1 MNRRGKISSPVFQLR
16 WIFWLIIFYSCAP
29 KVTSFTALPP
39 TITKGDSVTLNW
51 KIKGNPTLLFDQRKI
66 THPGNDSLEVLE
78 FTLSI
83 EKNKKEKHIKR
94 QVSVLP
100 AESMDKV
107 ILATSDLKGD
117 TLIATGIKDTLLWA
131 NLEIISV
138 SSASK
143 RTLIVLHNDIRSQLD
158 SSGVI
163 SNAWDGS
170 KYSGEWKIMTILT
183 DAEKKDSSIIPGQ
196 LEIKAIIRPLKK

>member
-1 MNRRGKISSPVFQLR
+1 MNRRGKISSPVCQLQ
-16 WIFWLIIFYSCAP
+16 WIFWLFIFYSCAP
-29 KVTSFTALPP
+29 KITSFTALLP

-51 KIKGNPTLLFDQRKI
+51 KIKGKPTLLFDQRKMA
-66 THPGNDSLEVLE
+66 HPGNDSLEILE
-78 FTLSI
+78 FTLSV

-94 QVSVLP
+94 QISVLP
-100 AESMDKV
+100 AESMDNV
-107 ILATSDLKGD
+107 ILATTDLKGD
-117 TLIATGIKDTLLWA
+117 TLIATGIKDTLLW
-131 NLEIISV
+131 NNFEVISV

-143 RTLIVLHNDIRSQLD
+143 RTLIVLHNDIRSQLE

-170 KYSGEWKIMTILT
+170 KYCGEWKIMTILT